1 MIAKFNGSLLFGVSH
16 LQAKEREAWSAKR
29 ETKIRGLEDWRT
41 HGRTFILFE
50 SSRAHALLMKTRIQ
64 EQFLH
69 KQSLEMTGLT
79 KRIVSGREAGWW
91 HVIHKLCSPWA

>member
-1 MIAKFNGSLLFGVSH
+1 MAADQSFLLVVSRCFQQRSS

-29 ETKIRGLEDWRT
+29 ETKIRSLEDC
-41 HGRTFILFE
+41 H
-50 SSRAHALLMKTRIQ
+50 SSRAAAVLWVSKLRETQ

-79 KRIVSGREAGWW
+79 KRIVSGREDSTP
-91 HVIHKLCSPWA
+91 LRL